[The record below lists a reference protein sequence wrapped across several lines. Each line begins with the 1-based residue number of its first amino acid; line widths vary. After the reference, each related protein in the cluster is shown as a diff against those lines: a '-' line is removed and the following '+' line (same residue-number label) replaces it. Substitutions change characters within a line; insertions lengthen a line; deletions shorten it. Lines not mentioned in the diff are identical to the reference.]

1 MTEIQAPE
9 GYKQLKG
16 ISPAED
22 DIGPFFYRK
31 EGDGGLLMGFRVQAK
46 NCNGIGSAH
55 GGVMMTFADYVATMV
70 ALSGVKENCATIS
83 CTTDFMGAALLLFSY
98 MRPGGWFVGNLGIWI
113 GIALIHGGGAFFIAA
128 WSWRVEDAERADNS
142 ISEDAHR
149 PSPKTDELDSNDI
162 ASFCTLAELLHSPS
176 IGLMVAGAINCL
188 SMLPWTV
195 MAYRGMSHRG
205 RMFGSSEEYVMV
217 WLFVSAVVGIPI
229 VFAADMSLL
238 IISKILE

>member
-31 EGDGGLLMGFRVQAK
+31 EGDGLLRMGFRVQAK

-83 CTTDFMGAALLLFSY
+83 CTTDFMGAALKGDWVEGTAEV
-98 MRPGGWFVGNLGIWI
+98 MRRTKSLAFVRG
-113 GIALIHGGGAFFIAA
+113 
-128 WSWRVEDAERADNS
+128 
-142 ISEDAHR
+142 
-149 PSPKTDELDSNDI
+149 ELR
-162 ASFCTLAELLHSPS
+162 
-176 IGLMVAGAINCL
+176 VAGDCKMTFQVVMRRL
-188 SMLPWTV
+188 SKP
-195 MAYRGMSHRG
+195 
-205 RMFGSSEEYVMV
+205 GSN
-217 WLFVSAVVGIPI
+217 
-229 VFAADMSLL
+229 
-238 IISKILE
+238 